1 VKINIKDL
9 RHRDKQMTFLKS
21 LLLAIFATLFLT
33 YVLGI
38 SFLELLDINVYM
50 DGELIE
56 PLKAIGVSAVASV
69 TLVLIALAIVLSVFG
84 TFIFISLLVIGSLV
98 MVAVG
103 VFWPVLLIAIIIW
116 LATRNKT
123 IHKEEVL

>member
-1 VKINIKDL
+1 
-9 RHRDKQMTFLKS
+9 MTFFKS

-33 YVLGI
+33 YVLGV

-56 PLKAIGVSAVASV
+56 PLKAIGVSAVATV
-69 TLVLIALAIVLSVFG
+69 ILVLIALAIVLSVFG
-84 TFIFISLLVIGSLV
+84 SLIFVGFLIVGSLI

-103 VFWPVLLIAIIIW
+103 VFWPVLLIAAIIW
-116 LATRNKT
+116 LMTRNHSEKQYT
-123 IHKEEVL
+123 KAR

>member
-1 VKINIKDL
+1 
-9 RHRDKQMTFLKS
+9 MTFFKS

-38 SFLELLDINVYM
+38 SFLELVDISLYM

-69 TLVLIALAIVLSVFG
+69 ALVLIALAIVLSVFG
-84 TFIFISLLVIGSLV
+84 SFIFISSLILGSLV
-98 MVAVG
+98 MLAVG
-103 VFWPVLLIAIIIW
+103 VFWPILLIAIIIW

-123 IHKEEVL
+123 VHKEVVL